1 VVVLV
6 GATLAEP
13 DTGRAAALTLGLMLT
28 EVASVLVQVSV
39 AVWPLLIAVGV
50 AANVT
55 VGGGPAGGAT
65 VIVTANDAVPP
76 APVAVIV

>member
-13 DTGRAAALTLGLMLT
+13 DNASVVVLTLGLMLT

-39 AVWPLLIAVGV
+39 AVPPLLIAVGV
-50 AANVT
+50 AARVT
-55 VGGGPAGGAT
+55 VGGGPTGTT
-65 VIVTANDAVPP
+65 VIVTEEDAVPP